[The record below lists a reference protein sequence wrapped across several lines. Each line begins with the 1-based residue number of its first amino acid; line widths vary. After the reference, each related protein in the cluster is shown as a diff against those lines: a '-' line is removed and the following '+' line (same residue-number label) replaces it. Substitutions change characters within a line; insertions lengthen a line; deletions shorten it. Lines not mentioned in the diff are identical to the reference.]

1 MTEVDEGGLRN
12 REGFMSPVLVLIER
26 DASGAGVSGSPGIR
40 KASLELVTLARRL
53 GEPVAVVCGAGDAA
67 AEESIVDILSRYG
80 ATAVYLVQAG
90 ERDEYLVVPK
100 VEALAE
106 VAGRVAPVA
115 VLVSSGPE
123 GKEVAAR
130 LAVRLDAGIITDAVD
145 VTPGPDGPVATQ
157 SVFAGSWMVSSRVRR
172 GPAVIT
178 VRPNAVSAEPAPTG
192 AEVVGI
198 DGGVSD
204 LARATRV
211 VSRTPKAASER
222 PELVDAD
229 IVVAGGRGV
238 GSAEGF
244 ALIEQLADALGGAVG
259 ASRGATELSW
269 CSHDLQIGQTGTTVT
284 PRLYVAAGIS
294 GAIQHRVGMQSSRT
308 IVAVNK
314 DPKAPIFS
322 IADFGVVGDLH
333 TVVPALINEISKRKG

>member
-1 MTEVDEGGLRN
+1 
-12 REGFMSPVLVLIER
+12 MSQVLVLVER
-26 DASGAGVSGSPGIR
+26 DASGGRGSAPPPGVR

-53 GEPVAVVCGAGDAA
+53 GEPVAVVFGSGDAA
-67 AEESIVDILSRYG
+67 AEESTVDNLGRYG
-80 ATAVYLVQAG
+80 ATAVYLVRAG
-90 ERDEYLVVPK
+90 AWDEYLVVPK

-106 VAGRVAPVA
+106 VARRVLPVA
-115 VLVSSGPE
+115 VLVGSSPE

-130 LAVRLDAGIITDAVD
+130 LAVRLGSGIVTDAVD
-145 VTPGPDGPVATQ
+145 VTPGPNGPVATQ
-157 SVFAGSWMVSSRVRR
+157 SVFAGSWTVASHVRH

-178 VRPNAVSAEPAPTG
+178 VRPNAVTAEPAPTR
-192 AEVVGI
+192 AAVEGI
-198 DGGVSD
+198 DGDVSD

-211 VSRTPKAASER
+211 VSRTPKLASER
-222 PELVDAD
+222 PDLMDAD
-229 IVVAGGRGV
+229 VVVAGGRGV

-269 CSHDLQIGQTGTTVT
+269 CSHDLQVGQTGTTVA
-284 PRLYVAAGIS
+284 PRLYIAAGIS
-294 GAIQHRVGMQSSRT
+294 GAIQHRVGMQSSHT

-333 TVVPALINEISKRKG
+333 AVVPALVNEISKRKG